1 MRKDYDFSNARRGA
15 MVPATTGKTRITIRL
30 DDDLLDWYRAQVDA
44 AGGGNYQT
52 LINQTLRQ
60 VMTQTLEPLE
70 AVMRRV
76 IRDELGGRKPT
87 RPRRSR
93 AGAA

>member
-1 MRKDYDFSNARRGA
+1 MRKHYDFSKARRA
-15 MVPATTGKTRITIRL
+15 AVLPATTGKTRITIRL
-30 DDDLLDWYRAQVDA
+30 DDDLLEWYRAQVDA

-52 LINQTLRQ
+52 LINQTLRRA
-60 VMTQTLEPLE
+60 MTEAVEPLE
-70 AVMRRV
+70 AVVRRV
-76 IRDELGGRKPT
+76 IRDELAGRKPT